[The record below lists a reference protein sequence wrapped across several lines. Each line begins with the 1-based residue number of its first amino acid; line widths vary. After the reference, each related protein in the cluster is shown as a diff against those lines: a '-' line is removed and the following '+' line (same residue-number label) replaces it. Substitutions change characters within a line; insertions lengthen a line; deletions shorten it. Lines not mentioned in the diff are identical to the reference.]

1 MESRT
6 ESTSGES
13 TESTPESIFRDFE
26 KVCGDSLNAYSEAC
40 RLYNE
45 SPPRISIAMRDMLVE
60 HILLNL
66 FVKWEFF
73 LENLCIAYMLG
84 APDMSGTRPKRYVLP
99 RDRAH
104 ALQLI
109 QNGKLF
115 PDWTNIDTVANYS
128 DMFFEGDG
136 LFKVLKGMNP
146 ITEIKTIRN
155 AIAHASGMAA
165 AKFSSLVRGKNM
177 PMSDEMTPARFLC
190 ENRPHRT
197 QTYCEYYIEY
207 LRDAA
212 GMLAGKPAPE

>member
-1 MESRT
+1 MED
-6 ESTSGES
+6 
-13 TESTPESIFRDFE
+13 TPESIYRDFE
-26 KVCGDSLNAYSEAC
+26 KVCDDSLTAYFDAC
-40 RLYNE
+40 KLYNE
-45 SPPRISIAMRDMLVE
+45 SPPKISLAMRDMLVE
-60 HILLNL
+60 HLLLNL

-84 APDMSGTRPKRYVLP
+84 YQDMSGATLTRYVYP
-99 RDRAH
+99 KNRDH
-104 ALQLI
+104 ALMLI
-109 QNGKLF
+109 QNGKQY
-115 PDWTNIDTVANYS
+115 PDWTQISSVTNYS
-128 DMFFEGDG
+128 RMFFENGPFEA
-136 LFKVLKGMNP
+136 LQGMNP

-207 LRDAA
+207 LCDAA
-212 GMLAGKPAPE
+212 GMLAGKPAQE